1 MLRGLSIALLAAT
14 VLVAS
19 PLLVPSSLT
28 SAQAYCAPG
37 ERIDGS
43 TFDQARRKMESAS
56 FNGVHSLKKGCDNV
70 WHGLAMKDGAAVHV
84 ALQPQG
90 QVMQEGN

>member
-1 MLRGLSIALLAAT
+1 MLRGLCIALLAAT
-14 VLVAS
+14 VLVAY
-19 PLLVPSSLT
+19 PLLGPASLT
-28 SAQAYCAPG
+28 SAQAYCSPD

-43 TFDQARRKMESAS
+43 TAGQARRKMEGAS

-70 WHGLAMKDGAAVHV
+70 WHGLAMKDGASVHV

-90 QVMQEGN
+90 EVMQEGN